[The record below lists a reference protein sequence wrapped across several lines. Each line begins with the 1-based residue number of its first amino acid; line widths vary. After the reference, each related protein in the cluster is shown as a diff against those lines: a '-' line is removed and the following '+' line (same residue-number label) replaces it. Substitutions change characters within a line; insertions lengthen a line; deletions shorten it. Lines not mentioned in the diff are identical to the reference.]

1 MRHTALFVLLGAL
14 AAGAAGCKSSPPPN
28 VREYPITGQVLT
40 IKPDKTEVTV
50 KHDDVPGF
58 MPAMTMPFAIKDPK
72 LLDGLAP
79 GDLIKATLVVTD
91 EESYLS
97 AIQKTGE
104 APVTDRIDGEAGLVV
119 AELLVAGESVPD
131 LNLTCADGTTRKIS
145 DYRGQVLLVTFIF
158 TRCPLPDFCPRM
170 DAHFAQVQA
179 SMKRQPRLRDAVRL
193 LSISFDPDYDTPAVL
208 RAHAARVGAD
218 PALWHYATA
227 PRDAIDAFGAH
238 FGLTIQRKGAD
249 GSNITHNLR
258 TVMVGRDGALA
269 KTYNGSQWSP
279 SEVVAD
285 LEELARRQG

>member
-1 MRHTALFVLLGAL
+1 MRPIAAFVLLGVLLVA
-14 AAGAAGCKSSPPPN
+14 AAGCKSSPPPN
-28 VREYPITGQVLT
+28 IREYPITGQVLT
-40 IKPDKTEVTV
+40 IKADKTEVRV

-104 APVTDRIDGEAGLVV
+104 APVTDRVDGEAGLVV
-119 AELLVAGESVPD
+119 ADLLMAGEHVPD
-131 LNLTCADGTTRKIS
+131 LDLTCADGATRKVS
-145 DYRGQVLLVTFIF
+145 DYRGRLLLITFIF

-170 DAHFAQVQA
+170 DAHFTQVQA
-179 SMKRQPRLRDAVRL
+179 SIKRQPRLRDAVRL
-193 LSISFDPDYDTPAVL
+193 LSISFDPDYDTPEVL
-208 RAHAARVGAD
+208 RAHAARVGAE
-218 PALWHYATA
+218 PALWQYATA
-227 PRDAIDAFGAH
+227 PRAAVDAFGAH
-238 FGLTIQRKGAD
+238 FGLTVQRQGTD

-258 TVMVGRDGALA
+258 TVLVGRDGALA

-285 LEELARRQG
+285 LEELVRRQG